1 MLTNYIKIAFR
12 NIWQAKLHSFITFT
26 GLSTGI
32 ACCLLIILFVKD
44 EWTFDD
50 FHDKADRIYRG
61 WTYENYGENET
72 FFNTVTPYPLG
83 PALKDNYSEVEEFV
97 RINNLNLEIKVG
109 EDSFNEQIT
118 VAGQSF
124 FDFFD
129 FQPVLGKPDLALDDK
144 NAVILTERMSQ
155 KLFGLSNPIGE
166 NITMDLGDGNRPF
179 TVKSIVENMPT
190 NTSISFDIM
199 ISDLNNDVLVGER
212 AMNGWYNVN
221 PETYFLLSET
231 AKAEDIIAKTSALLK
246 NVLGEN
252 YVEGEY
258 QIGLQ
263 PLLDIHLNNEM
274 PIGIA
279 PVSDPKYAYILVAIA
294 GLILLL
300 GCINFVTLSVSKS
313 INRAK
318 EVGVRKV
325 VGAYKNQLMG
335 QFLSE
340 AVITA
345 FISVCIGMLL
355 AVLSLNLFNELAGKQ
370 LVFEFDV
377 VMAVSVIL
385 LMAVIG
391 IISGSYP
398 ALLLSRLKPIAILK
412 GSKSN
417 SGNKQGLRRALVAI
431 QFVLTIFLIST
442 TLLMQ
447 KQLSFL
453 QSKNL
458 GFDKEQ
464 VIVTQ
469 LNVEPGGGLVTRVN
483 KGMETAQLFLSEL
496 DGQEGVV
503 TAGVANHTFGSG
515 GWTNVGFT
523 DTKDNYRTFDM
534 LVTDANFIQSMKM
547 KMVEGRAFDKTNL
560 SDARRAIIIN
570 QAFADAFGFDD
581 AIGKQL
587 PGKNFEDHE
596 IIGVVENFNYNS
608 LHAEVEPLLMVMNP
622 GIIFPGIENVG
633 IGSNPF
639 PKVFVRLEANKLQAG
654 IASLQAVWNKVT
666 KGEEFQYDFIDQ
678 TLATQY
684 SSEQNLSKIV
694 SIASLLAMVIGCMG
708 LFALASLNMENRTKE
723 VSIRKVLGASQG
735 LILTMLS
742 KEYIFLIIISLAISI
757 PLTLYVIDQWL
768 ASFAYR
774 IDVGIGVFALTGG
787 LTLIIAIITISYNA
801 VKVSLKQPAE
811 TLKYE

>member
-12 NIWQAKLHSFITFT
+12 NIWKAKLHSFITFA

-50 FHDKADRIYRG
+50 FHSKADRIYRG

-83 PALKDNYSEVEEFV
+83 PALKDNYSEVEEYV

-118 VAGQSF
+118 VAGQPF
-124 FDFFD
+124 FDLFD
-129 FQPVLGKPDLALDDK
+129 FEALYGKPDLALDDK
-144 NAVILTERMSQ
+144 NAAIITQKTAQ
-155 KLFGLSNPIGE
+155 KLFGLDNPIGE
-166 NITMDLGDGNRPF
+166 NIAMDIGDGQRLF
-179 TVKSIVENMPT
+179 TVKSVVENMPT

-199 ISDLNNDVLVGER
+199 ISDLNNDVMVGER

-221 PETYFLLSET
+221 PETYFLLTET
-231 AKAEDIIAKTSALLK
+231 ANAEDIIAKTPALLK
-246 NVLGEN
+246 NALGED
-252 YVEGEY
+252 YVEGQY

-274 PIGIA
+274 PVGIA

-313 INRAK
+313 INRAR

-325 VGAYKNQLMG
+325 VGARKNQLMV

-340 AVITA
+340 AVVTA
-345 FISVCIGMLL
+345 FISIGIGMLL
-355 AVLSLNLFNELAGKQ
+355 AKISLNLFNELSGKQ
-370 LVFEFDV
+370 LLFEFDA
-377 VMAVSVIL
+377 VMALSVVL
-385 LMAVIG
+385 LLVVIG

-398 ALLLSRLKPIAILK
+398 ALLLSGLKPVSILK

-417 SGNKQGLRRALVAI
+417 AGNKQGLRKALVAT

-447 KQLSFL
+447 DQLSFL

-483 KGMETAQLFLSEL
+483 KGMETAQLMLNEL
-496 DGQEGVV
+496 DGKEGVI

-523 DTKDNYRTFDM
+523 DTQDNYSTFDM
-534 LVTDANFIQSMKM
+534 LVADAQFIPSMKM
-547 KMVEGRAFDKTNL
+547 KMVEGRAFDKNNL
-560 SDARRAIIIN
+560 SDGRRAIIIN
-570 QAFADAFGFDD
+570 QAFASAFGFDD
-581 AIGKQL
+581 PIGKQL

-596 IIGVVENFNYNS
+596 IIGVVEDFNYNS

-639 PKVFVRLEANKLQAG
+639 PKVFVRLEANKLQEG
-654 IASLQAVWNKVT
+654 IASMKTVWDKVT
-666 KGEEFQYDFIDQ
+666 NGEEFQYDFIDQ

-694 SIASLLAMVIGCMG
+694 SIASILAIVIGCMG

-742 KEYIFLIIISLAISI
+742 KEYIMLILISMVISI

-768 ASFAYR
+768 SSFAYR
-774 IDVGIGVFALTGG
+774 VEVGAGVFAMTGG
-787 LTLIIAIITISYNA
+787 LTLVIALITISYNA
-801 VKVSLKQPAE
+801 IKVSMKQPAE

>member
-1 MLTNYIKIAFR
+1 MLINYIKIAFR
-12 NIWQAKLHSFITFT
+12 NIWKAKLHSIITFT

-32 ACCLLIILFVKD
+32 ACCLLIVLFVKD

-50 FHDKADRIYRG
+50 FHSKAERIYRG
-61 WTYENYGENET
+61 WTYENYGENEV

-83 PALKDNYSEVEEFV
+83 PALKDNYSEVEDFV

-109 EDSFNEQIT
+109 EDSFNEQVT

-129 FQPVLGKPDLALDDK
+129 FESVLGKPSLALDDK
-144 NAVILTERMSQ
+144 NAAILTERMSQ
-155 KLFGLSNPIGE
+155 KLFGLGNPIGQ
-166 NITMDLGDGNRPF
+166 NIAMDIGDGQRLF
-179 TVKSIVENMPT
+179 TVKSVVANMPT

-199 ISDLNNDVLVGER
+199 ISDLNNDVMVSER

-231 AKAEDIIAKTSALLK
+231 AKAEDIIAKTPALLK
-246 NVLGEN
+246 NALGEN

-274 PIGIA
+274 PTGIA

-313 INRAK
+313 INRAR

-325 VGAYKNQLMG
+325 VGARRNQLMS

-340 AVITA
+340 AVVTA
-345 FISVCIGMLL
+345 FISIALGLVLS
-355 AVLSLNLFNELAGKQ
+355 VLSLNLFNELSGKQ
-370 LVFEFDV
+370 LLFEFDL
-377 VMAVSVIL
+377 VMALSVVL
-385 LMAVIG
+385 LLVIIG
-391 IISGSYP
+391 VISGSYP
-398 ALLLSRLKPIAILK
+398 ALLLSGLKPVSILK
-412 GSKSN
+412 GSKSS
-417 SGNKQGLRRALVAI
+417 SGSKQGLRKALVAI

-447 KQLSFL
+447 DQLSFL

-458 GFDKEQ
+458 GYDKEQ
-464 VIVTQ
+464 VIITQ
-469 LNVEPGGGLVTRVN
+469 LNVEQGGGLVSRVA
-483 KGMETAQLFLSEL
+483 KGMETAQLMLNEL
-496 DGQEGVV
+496 DGKEGVV
-503 TAGVANHTFGSG
+503 TAGVANHAFGSG

-534 LVTDANFIQSMKM
+534 LVTDANFIGSMKM
-547 KMVEGRAFDKTNL
+547 KIVEGRAFDKNNI
-560 SDARRAIIIN
+560 SDSRRSIIIN
-570 QAFADAFGFDD
+570 EAFADAFGFDN
-581 AIGKQL
+581 AVGMQL

-622 GIIFPGIENVG
+622 GVIFAGIENVG

-639 PKVFVRLEANKLQAG
+639 PKMFVRLEANKLQEG
-654 IASLQAVWNKVT
+654 IASMKAVWEKVT
-666 KGEEFQYDFIDQ
+666 NGEEFQYDFVDQ

-684 SSEQNLSKIV
+684 SAEQNLSKIV
-694 SIASLLAMVIGCMG
+694 SIACILAIVIGCMG
-708 LFALASLNMENRTKE
+708 LFALASLNMENRIKE

-735 LILTMLS
+735 IILTMLS
-742 KEYIFLIIISLAISI
+742 KEYIYLILISMVISV
-757 PLTLYVIDQWL
+757 PLTLYVISEWL
-768 ASFAYR
+768 ESFAYR
-774 IDVGIGVFALTGG
+774 VEVGAGVFILTGG
-787 LTLIIAIITISYNA
+787 LTLVIALLTISYNA
-801 VKVSLKQPAE
+801 IKVSLKQPAE

>member
-12 NIWQAKLHSFITFT
+12 NIWKAKLHSFITFT

-50 FHDKADRIYRG
+50 FHSKADRIYRG

-83 PALKDNYSEVEEFV
+83 PALKDNYSEVEDFV

-109 EDSFNEQIT
+109 EDSFNEQVT

-129 FQPVLGKPDLALDDK
+129 FESILGKPSLALDDK
-144 NAVILTERMSQ
+144 NAAILTERMSQ
-155 KLFGLSNPIGE
+155 KLFGLGNPIGQ
-166 NITMDLGDGNRPF
+166 NIAMDIGDGQRLF
-179 TVKSIVENMPT
+179 TVKSVVANMPT

-199 ISDLNNDVLVGER
+199 ISDLNNDVMVSER
-212 AMNGWYNVN
+212 AMNAWYNVN
-221 PETYFLLSET
+221 PETYFLLTET
-231 AKAEDIIAKTSALLK
+231 ANAEDIIAKTPALLK
-246 NVLGEN
+246 NALGEN

-274 PIGIA
+274 PVGIA

-313 INRAK
+313 INRAR

-325 VGAYKNQLMG
+325 VGARRNQLMS

-340 AVITA
+340 AVVTA
-345 FISVCIGMLL
+345 FISVIIGLFL
-355 AVLSLNLFNELAGKQ
+355 SALSLNLFNELSGKQ
-370 LVFEFDV
+370 LLFEFDA
-377 VMAVSVIL
+377 VMALSVIL
-385 LMAVIG
+385 LLVVIG

-398 ALLLSRLKPIAILK
+398 ALLLSGLKPVSILK
-412 GSKSN
+412 GSRSN
-417 SGNKQGLRRALVAI
+417 AGNKQGLRRALVAI

-447 KQLSFL
+447 DQLSFL

-464 VIVTQ
+464 VIVSQ
-469 LNVEPGGGLVTRVN
+469 INVEQSGGLIERVG
-483 KGMETAQLFLSEL
+483 KGMESAQLMLNEL
-496 DGQEGVV
+496 DGKEGVV
-503 TAGVANHTFGSG
+503 TAGAANHTFGSG

-523 DTKDNYRTFDM
+523 DTQDNYKTFDM
-534 LVTDANFIQSMKM
+534 LVTDAHFIQSMKM
-547 KMVEGRAFDKTNL
+547 KMVEGRAFDQNNL
-560 SDARRAIIIN
+560 SDGRRAVIIN
-570 QAFADAFGFDD
+570 EAFADAFGFDD
-581 AIGKQL
+581 PIGKQL

-596 IIGVVENFNYNS
+596 IIGVIENFNYNS
-608 LHAEVEPLLMVMNP
+608 LHAEVEPLLMTMSP

-639 PKVFVRLEANKLQAG
+639 PKLFVRLEANKLQEG
-654 IASLQAVWNKVT
+654 IASMKTVWEKVT
-666 KGEEFQYDFIDQ
+666 NGEEFEYDFVDQ

-694 SIASLLAMVIGCMG
+694 SIASILAIVIGCMG

-723 VSIRKVLGASQG
+723 VSIRKVLGASQS

-742 KEYIFLIIISLAISI
+742 KEYIILILISLVISV

-774 IDVGIGVFALTGG
+774 VEVGAGVFALTGG
-787 LTLIIAIITISYNA
+787 LTLVIALITISYNA
-801 VKVSLKQPAE
+801 IKVSLKQPAE